1 MTTRTGKAP
10 GPAAV
15 PVRMTIKR
23 HRKLTQI
30 ISAGTS
36 PQQLVLRARII
47 LAAAR
52 GLPNA
57 QIARDLGCSEKTVQE
72 WRGRFAVH
80 GIPGIFDRPRPLPR
94 PAARHP
100 AD

>member
-1 MTTRTGKAP
+1 
-10 GPAAV
+10 
-15 PVRMTIKR
+15 MTIKR

-47 LAAAR
+47 LAAAS
-52 GLPNA
+52 GLPTA
-57 QIARDLGCSEKTVQE
+57 QIARDLGRSGKTVRE

-80 GIPGIFDRPRPLPR
+80 GIPGIFDRPRPGR
-94 PAARHP
+94 PEVHGPSARLAVIAAATSVP
-100 AD
+100 PNGESC